1 MLSKFALYDFGGKPR
16 EFYVV
21 DEVSVPKPDLEP
33 TVSHHIVVVDRS
45 GSMYSAMNDTKAMV
59 EKVMV
64 AEEFT
69 ASGLLLTL
77 ISYSSKGDYT
87 VHFARTPVAEVLDP
101 NKPHVA
107 AIRGLRSTCLTSVS
121 GALDEAL
128 KHVQSGETTCVTIHT
143 DGYFNDASPAS
154 EAKAVDKWIK
164 VVQKDHPNVYANTVA
179 YGNWTDF
186 KMLDRISQSLSG
198 KTVVAKNVRQVYDAL
213 HDTSA
218 LLAGRVLPAIYVPAE
233 EDAFLAFHNVTQKKV
248 NGSATDFKVKG
259 VGPDDETRLYRFKK
273 VAESTW
279 QKAKVA
285 ENADPT
291 PAYVFA
297 RTLLGQQ
304 RLNDAKYA
312 LVGTRDAA
320 LISKHYKALTASA
333 LAEMATDLE
342 ARIAGDRETYTL
354 LSEPGLGF
362 DTLSVIELG
371 SLLQKHRG
379 GYTLNLPVFLE
390 GYNRR
395 GIARA
400 DGRWVEGTF
409 VPSQTRLVPTDDA
422 AYVEV
427 TAFELNNATANINM
441 QVSRAAELFKGGEKV
456 SVVAGKKL
464 ALREIRSYTLVGDGE
479 INAPCLPLTLSSKKL
494 HAELVK
500 AKVLEDAPFDPQTLY
515 RIDLSKMPACPFGQS
530 LALPNVFEEILTLTI
545 KRGLFTA
552 SAGAGS
558 GAAEEWTEEQL
569 AVLKDHDL
577 SASLNYNPPTTNPYT
592 DLTQAITEG
601 EVDSYTTYNITL
613 GDARMVSVKA
623 LYSANEYLARRFT
636 VIKDGEE
643 LKKPKFADLRSGS
656 VAVSVKALSAR
667 TKLNGIDDLMFPVY
681 EAFLL
686 GAGVDGLKQSS
697 EPAALSEAAEKVEE
711 RLEELYDSAVRPVA
725 FTLGATGLIPEGW
738 TVEVLDAEG
747 LKAKHP
753 DIDIEKKQLEGTF
766 LRSPEGRIVGI
777 FPEVAYFSTPKG
789 VEKARALEG
798 AGA

>member
-1 MLSKFALYDFGGKPR
+1 MSTKFALYDFNGSPR

-21 DEVSVPKPDLEP
+21 EEVEVPKPVLEP
-33 TVSHHIVVVDRS
+33 TVSHHIVIVDRS
-45 GSMYSAMNDTKAMV
+45 GSMYGVMNDTKAMV

-69 ASGLLLTL
+69 SSDLILTL
-77 ISYSSKGDYT
+77 LSYSSKGDYT
-87 VHFARTPVAEVLDP
+87 VHFARQKVSEVLDP
-101 NKPHVA
+101 KNPHVA
-107 AIRGLRSTCLTSVS
+107 AIRNIRATCLTSVS
-121 GALDEAL
+121 GALDESL
-128 KHVQSGETTCVTIHT
+128 KHVQAGETTCITVHT
-143 DGYFNDASPAS
+143 DGYFNDASPAA

-164 VVQKDHPNVYANTVA
+164 AVQKDHANVYVNTVA

-218 LLAGRVLPAIYVPAE
+218 LLAGRVLPAIHVPAE
-233 EDAFLAFHNVTQKKV
+233 EDAFLAFHNVTQRKV
-248 NGSATDFKVKG
+248 NGAATDFKVKG
-259 VGPDDETRLYRFKK
+259 VGPEDATKLYRFKK

-279 QKAKVA
+279 KKSKAG
-285 ENADPT
+285 ENADPV

-297 RTLLGQQ
+297 RVLLGQQ

-320 LISKHYKALTASA
+320 LIAKHYKALTASA

-342 ARIAGDRETYTL
+342 ARIEGDRTDYAL
-354 LSEPGLGF
+354 LPEPGLGF
-362 DTLSVIELG
+362 DSISVIELG

-379 GYTLNLPVFLE
+379 GYTLNLPMFLE
-390 GYNRR
+390 GYKRR
-395 GIARA
+395 GVARV
-400 DGRWVEGTF
+400 DGRWVDGVF
-409 VPSQTRLVPTDDA
+409 VLSQTRLVSTDDA

-441 QVSRAAELFKGGEKV
+441 QVSRAAELHKNGEKV

-464 ALREIRSYTLVGDGE
+464 DLREIRSYTLVGDGE
-479 INAPCLPLTLSSKKL
+479 INAPCLPLNLSSKKL

-500 AKVLEDAPFDPQTLY
+500 AKVLEDAPFDPKAVY
-515 RIDLSKMPACPFGQS
+515 RIDLAKMPACPFGQ
-530 LALPNVFEEILTLTI
+530 ALTMPTVFEDILLLTI
-545 KRGLFTA
+545 RRGLLA
-552 SAGAGS
+552 ANVGS
-558 GAAEEWTEEQL
+558 GGGAAEEWTEEQL
-569 AVLKDHDL
+569 EEIKDHDL

-592 DLTQAITEG
+592 DLMQAITDG

-636 VIKDGEE
+636 VVKDGEE
-643 LKKPKFADLRSGS
+643 LKKPKFSDLRSGNAT
-656 VAVSVKALSAR
+656 VTVKALSAR
-667 TKLNGIDDLMFPVY
+667 TKLNGIDDLMFPIY

-686 GAGVDGLKQSS
+686 GGGIAGLTVRS
-697 EPAALSEAAEKVEE
+697 ETEALAAALSEAEE
-711 RLEELYDSAVRPVA
+711 RLEALYDSAVRPVA
-725 FTLGATGLIPEGW
+725 FTLGATGLVPEGW

-766 LRSPEGRIVGI
+766 LRSPEGRIIGI

-789 VEKARALEG
+789 VERARALSKTE
-798 AGA
+798 A